1 MLESGT
7 TDCAFRERAIDGRR
21 PWVGRAT
28 LATEYTV
35 RYLLWVPV
43 YQMYGAK
50 TVAII
55 EGGGVSCASVHVT
68 ERASTDRM
76 PWKAARNARHV
87 ITVARFIINAMKRS
101 Y

>member
-55 EGGGVSCASVHVT
+55 DPVWWCSPTGDYVCGHEDWDIGVLTVMALVT
-68 ERASTDRM
+68 VSA
-76 PWKAARNARHV
+76 KYV
-87 ITVARFIINAMKRS
+87 MKF